1 MMFLLVRDVLDDTR
15 DMRLRHRKNPVP
27 ASPGEPSLDEAIFVD
42 PMRGLAFESLTDA
55 LDGMARWQNQSVD
68 VICIHEI
75 DFHVSVLSLDSEK
88 STTCPC
94 CYFSFNSTAPVHSP
108 SGG

>member
-27 ASPGEPSLDEAIFVD
+27 ASPGEPSLDEVIFVN

-75 DFHVSVLSLDSEK
+75 DFHVDSVRPGIFGEVALDSG
-88 STTCPC
+88 
-94 CYFSFNSTAPVHSP
+94 F
-108 SGG
+108 